1 MSNLTDKF
9 VEFEA
14 QVTAHQAETQTDLN
28 AIREQ
33 LGEFST
39 TLDIMIANAATNTR
53 YLLAAIGSNSPCAP
67 CPTPP
72 LVVPPTNP
80 DGTPI
85 SSDLCKRVQA
95 FLHAMTQVYTV
106 LDTVS
111 AFSIPFSPSLIT
123 DAISQVITALGNGDE
138 TPLPSFPE
146 AVQIGGAGIN
156 YAAGNFLEGGTLVG
170 RFAPLVFDLRDAMY
184 NGGSAA
190 GAQSAF
196 NAVING
202 ASYPIYV
209 SEFMV
214 AGAYNELFSYY
225 FDPSS
230 DPNLTGY
237 DGGACVAAPGSCWEL
252 VAVPWTRDEG
262 GSSGWGIVDNFG
274 TFVQS
279 NPVGSASG
287 PFNFTPAIFAQ
298 GNLEGW
304 TMEVLSGSAYVNYK
318 AGNIDSTF
326 AFFSQGPF
334 VPADGIQ
341 TVVGT
346 GTFAILG
353 TAAFT
358 VRMCSPEE

>member
-1 MSNLTDKF
+1 MTTLTEKFTNL
-9 VEFEA
+9 E
-14 QVTAHQAETQTDLN
+14 
-28 AIREQ
+28 EQ
-33 LGEFST
+33 LATQAITMGGYVDTVEAKLQALFDA
-39 TLDIMIANAATNTR
+39 LDVITVNNAANTR
-53 YLLAAIGSNSPCAP
+53 ALLAALGSISPCAP

-72 LVVPPTNP
+72 LVVPPT
-80 DGTPI
+80 GTDPTPV
-85 SSDLCKRVQA
+85 SDELCKRVQA
-95 FLHAMTQVYTV
+95 FLHAMTEVLTV
-106 LDTVS
+106 LDTIS
-111 AFSIPFSPSLIT
+111 AFSVPFNPTLIT
-123 DAISQVITALGNGDE
+123 DAISQVITSLANGDE

-156 YAAGNFLEGGTLVG
+156 YAAGNLLVGGTLVG
-170 RFAPLVFDLRDAMY
+170 YFTPLVLDLRDAMY
-184 NGGSAA
+184 NGGSAN
-190 GAQSAF
+190 GAQGAY
-196 NAVING
+196 NTIING
-202 ASYPIYV
+202 AGLPSYV
-209 SEFMV
+209 SELLIA
-214 AGAYNELFSYY
+214 AGYNELFTYY
-225 FDPSS
+225 FDEAS

-237 DGGACVAAPGSCWEL
+237 SGSVCLAAPGSCWTL

-262 GSSGWGIVDNFG
+262 GSSGWGIVDPFG
-274 TFVQS
+274 TFTQS

-287 PFNFTPAIFAQ
+287 SFNFTPAIFAQ

-353 TAAFT
+353 SAAFT